1 MKTKH
6 IFFTMATAALF
17 AACTNDEFETASADL
32 SSLPKI
38 DASNYTLVSVAGG
51 SQADTRL
58 VAIPGFEEGTDK
70 WVYPAPKWEWGQ
82 NNDAIG
88 FSLIYPSD
96 QCLTTN
102 YRFYIQKE
110 SDIDPDGNATF
121 RTDETTIFG
130 GDYFVYYPYNPEF
143 KGAAGDASIGI
154 PFELDAIQA
163 QNTADPVKR
172 SDKVDQDNPGD
183 KFKTAVEHLNEFRIS
198 NRVVG
203 VQPGIQQNE
212 FSTDR
217 YTATLN
223 FQIYPVNQTRTVAV
237 KRVEMVCDEGFVVS
251 GKFQAKA
258 GVNEPQFVETENARV
273 NKLVLTFNNLEADAN
288 ENGLNIEADTKNTDA
303 YMGYM
308 SVCPGTYSNVKFYVY
323 YTETGNMKRVE
334 ITRASLKSLTLKSNT
349 HYQVPL
355 AVDANGAEEIT
366 SYEIYSESEFAAA
379 VAKSNAMNAGTDS
392 EAKFT
397 LMDDITLTGS
407 YELNAKVPVTFEG
420 GKTITLARSEDTK
433 LATGNS
439 NISLYITS
447 NQPVVINNT
456 IKGGD
461 AQHFDI
467 KVGDKG
473 NATND
478 PNVTI
483 AAVQSET
490 LHLTCDRGTLTVK
503 NEAVRGSVAS
513 LYNRSKMVIENADVK
528 GNVESV
534 VYQNNSNDKPV
545 ISLKKVNVGGN
556 FENYNGGE
564 ASTLDEVDVAGKF
577 TNTANAK
584 MDLNDVNV
592 TGMVENYKGA
602 TLNVTGTNNFGAVV
616 ATKLANVANSGII
629 NVAEDATMTL
639 GTVTESGVM
648 NIDGKA
654 VAKGATTMTGLMTL
668 NGTYTAEG
676 ALNNLTQARLNLE
689 GVLNTKSTVDLE
701 TSLEICGVINNSGSW
716 TLGERISVKQRNH
729 AHSEK
734 NAEFNNSGLVTV
746 EGVKAT
752 DSEAINN
759 MPKTLYKKVENGR
772 LIWRGMEKVTDIN
785 NFVEMRDCWAT
796 DFNAVLKPNVDV
808 SETLNQN
815 GDWDWSSAN
824 VIIDLEATKNR
835 KTTLDIASPLTVK
848 NLSINLGEQGEIVTG
863 YTGIEE
869 YGLTVTETFS
879 LTGGYTT
886 FDAGCKMKT
895 KGLYV
900 QATKTGDTAKDK
912 LTVKKAN
919 KNIRY
924 TGTYTKINGNN
935 ITFLDGDPVQIEN

>member
-58 VAIPGFEEGTDK
+58 VAIPGFEAGTDK

-88 FSLIYPSD
+88 FSLIYPTD

-172 SDKVDQDNPGD
+172 SDKVDQDNPGE

-223 FQIYPVNQTRTVAV
+223 FQIYPKNQTNKVAV
-237 KRVEMVCDEGFVVS
+237 KRVEMVCDDGFVVS

-273 NKLVLTFNNLEADAN
+273 NKLVLTFNNLEVDAN
-288 ENGLNIEADTKNTDA
+288 ENGLNIKADTKDTDA

-334 ITRASLKSLTLKSNT
+334 ITRESLKSLTLKSNT

-379 VAKSNAMNAGTDS
+379 VKKSNAMNEGTSS
-392 EAKFT
+392 EAVFT

-407 YELNAKVPVTFEG
+407 YKLNAKVPVTFEG
-420 GKTITLARSEDTK
+420 GKTITLARSEETK
-433 LATGNS
+433 SAKG
-439 NISLYITS
+439 ISLYITS
-447 NQPVVINNT
+447 NQDVVINNT

-461 AQHFDI
+461 TQHFDI
-467 KVGDKG
+467 KVGDASEIG
-473 NATND
+473 NK

-483 AAVQSET
+483 AAVQSEN

-503 NEAVRGSVAS
+503 NKTEKGSVAS
-513 LYNRSKMVIENADVK
+513 LYNRAEMVVESATVK
-528 GNVESV
+528 GDVEST
-534 VYQNNSNDKPV
+534 VYNNNPADKPV
-545 ISLKKVNVGGN
+545 ISLKEVEIGGN
-556 FENYNGGE
+556 FTNHDGGE
-564 ASTLDEVDVAGKF
+564 ASTLEDVKVAGTFTNAENAQMNINNVDVTGAVNNKDNAQMNVKG
-577 TNTANAK
+577 TN
-584 MDLNDVNV
+584 
-592 TGMVENYKGA
+592 
-602 TLNVTGTNNFGAVV
+602 NNFGAVV
-616 ATKLANVANSGII
+616 ETHLSDVI
-629 NVAEDATMTL
+629 NAGTINLAEDATMTL

-668 NGTYTAEG
+668 NGTYTAED
-676 ALNNLTQARLNLE
+676 ALNDLTQARLDLE
-689 GVLNTKSTVDLE
+689 GVLNTKRTVDLE
-701 TSLEICGVINNSGSW
+701 TFLEICGVINNSGSW
-716 TLGERISVKQRNH
+716 TLGESISVKQRNH

-734 NAEFNNSGLVTV
+734 NAEFNNSGMVTV
-746 EGVKAT
+746 EGVKT
-752 DSEAINN
+752 TSSDAINN

-772 LIWRGMEKVTDIN
+772 LIWRGMEKVAEIN
-785 NFVEMRDCWAT
+785 NFVKMDDCWAT
-796 DFNAVLKPNVDV
+796 DFNAVLKPNANDT
-808 SETLNQN
+808 ETLNSI

-835 KTTLDIASPLTVK
+835 KTTLDIANPLTVK
-848 NLSINLGEQGEIVTG
+848 NLSINLGEQGEIETG

-900 QATKTGDTAKDK
+900 QATKTGNTAKDK
-912 LTVKKAN
+912 LTVKNAN

>member
-6 IFFTMATAALF
+6 ILFTMATAAFF
-17 AACTNDEFETASADL
+17 AACTNDEFETTSVDYSNL
-32 SSLPKI
+32 QKI
-38 DASNYTLVSVAGG
+38 DASNYALVSVPNGAL
-51 SQADTRL
+51 ADTRL
-58 VAIPGFEEGTDK
+58 VAIPGYEEDGK
-70 WVYPAPKWEWGQ
+70 WVYPAPQWEWGQ
-82 NNDAIG
+82 YKDAIG
-88 FSLIYPSD
+88 FSLIYPTD

-102 YRFYIQKE
+102 YRFYIKNS
-110 SDIDPDGNATF
+110 SDIGPDGNATF

-130 GDYFVYYPYNPEF
+130 GEYFVYYPYNENF
-143 KGAAGDASIGI
+143 KGSAGDPNIGI
-154 PFELDAIQA
+154 PFALDAIQA
-163 QNTADPVKR
+163 QDAAEPIKASEKPDEASPEDKYKMAVK
-172 SDKVDQDNPGD
+172 
-183 KFKTAVEHLNEFRIS
+183 HLNEFRIS
-198 NRVVG
+198 NRVKGVKPG
-203 VQPGIQQNE
+203 VQQSE
-212 FSTDR
+212 FSTKR

-223 FQIYPVNQTRTVAV
+223 FQIYPENQTNTVAV
-237 KRVEMVCDEGFVVS
+237 KRVEMVCAEGFVVN
-251 GKFQAKA
+251 GKFQAKPD
-258 GVNEPQFVETENARV
+258 VDEPQFVEEGERAK
-273 NKLVLTFNNLEADAN
+273 KLVLTFNNLNTTDPN
-288 ENGLNIEADTKNTDA
+288 QNGLNIAPDTKKEDA

-308 SVCPGTYSNVKFYVY
+308 SVCPGTYSNVEFYVY
-323 YTETGNMKRVE
+323 YTETGNMKRVK
-334 ITRASLKSLTLKSNT
+334 ITRESVTLKTNNN
-349 HYQVPL
+349 YRVALP
-355 AVDANGAEEIT
+355 VDANGAEEVT
-366 SYEIYSESEFAAA
+366 SYDIYSESEFAAA
-379 VAKSNAMNAGTDS
+379 VEKSNAMNAGTES
-392 EAKFT
+392 KAVFT
-397 LMDDITLTGS
+397 LMDDITLTGA
-407 YELNAKVPVTFEG
+407 YTLKAKVPVTFEG

-433 LATGNS
+433 SARG
-439 NISLYITS
+439 ISLYITS
-447 NQPVVINNT
+447 NQDVVINNT

-461 AQHFDI
+461 AQHMDI
-467 KVGDKG
+467 KVGDAGATG
-473 NATND
+473 NK

-483 AAVQSET
+483 AAVQSKT

-503 NEAVRGSVAS
+503 NEVVPGSVAS

-528 GNVESV
+528 GDVESV

-584 MDLNDVNV
+584 MDLNDVKV
-592 TGMVENYKGA
+592 TGMVENYTGA

-616 ATKLANVANSGII
+616 ATELANVENGGII
-629 NVAEDATMTL
+629 NVAEEAEVTL
-639 GTVTESGVM
+639 GVVTASGVM

-676 ALNNLTQARLNLE
+676 ALNDLTQPHLNLE
-689 GVLNTKSTVDLE
+689 GVLNTKSTVDLK
-701 TSLEICGVINNSGSW
+701 TPLEICGVINNSGSW
-716 TLGERISVKQRNH
+716 TLGKGISVKQRNH

-734 NAEFNNSGLVTV
+734 NAEFNNSGVVTV
-746 EGVKAT
+746 EGVEIT
-752 DSEAINN
+752 SSPAINN

-772 LIWRGMEKVTDIN
+772 LIWRGMKNVAEIN
-785 NFVEMRDCWAT
+785 NFVKMGDCWAT
-796 DFNAVLKPNVDV
+796 DFNAVLKPNTNDT
-808 SETLNQN
+808 ENLNLI

-835 KTTLDIASPLTVK
+835 KTTLEIVNPLTVK
-848 NLSINLGEQGEIVTG
+848 NLSINLGEQGEIETG
-863 YTGIEE
+863 YAGIEE

-879 LTGGYTT
+879 LTGGYTA

-900 QATKTGDTAKDK
+900 QATRTGNTAKDK
-912 LTVKKAN
+912 LTVKNAN

>member
-58 VAIPGFEEGTDK
+58 VAIPGFEEGTNK
-70 WVYPAPKWEWGQ
+70 WVYPAPKWEWGM
-82 NNDAIG
+82 NGDAIG

-102 YRFYIQKE
+102 YRFYIQNQ
-110 SDIDPDGNATF
+110 SDIDADGNARF

-130 GDYFVYYPYNPEF
+130 GDYFVYYPYNAEF
-143 KGAAGDASIGI
+143 KGAAGDPEIGI

-172 SDKVDQDNPGD
+172 SEKVDQDNPGE
-183 KFKTAVEHLNEFRIS
+183 KFKTAVKHLNEFRIS
-198 NRVVG
+198 NRVKDVQAG
-203 VQPGIQQNE
+203 VQQSE

-223 FQIYPVNQTRTVAV
+223 FQIYPVNQTKTVAV

-258 GVNEPQFVETENARV
+258 GVNEPQFVETEDARV
-273 NKLVLTFNNLEADAN
+273 NKLVLTFNNLNTDAN
-288 ENGLNIEADTKNTDA
+288 QNGLNIEANTKAEDA

-334 ITRASLKSLTLKSNT
+334 ITRERLKSLTLESNT

-355 AVDANGAEEIT
+355 AVDANGAKEIT

-392 EAKFT
+392 KAKFT

-407 YELNAKVPVTFEG
+407 YELKASVPVTFEG

-433 LATGNS
+433 NATGNE

-447 NQPVVINNT
+447 NLPVVINNT

-461 AQHFDI
+461 AQHHDI
-467 KVGDKG
+467 KVGNQG
-473 NATND
+473 NATNNPD
-478 PNVTI
+478 VTI

-490 LHLTCDRGTLTVK
+490 LHLTCDRGTLTVNNGTEK
-503 NEAVRGSVAS
+503 GTVAS
-513 LYNRSKMVIENADVK
+513 LYNRATMVVKNATVK
-528 GNVESV
+528 GDVESI
-534 VYQNNSNDKPV
+534 VYQNNPADKPF
-545 ISLKKVNVGGN
+545 ITLTKVDIGGN
-556 FENYNGGE
+556 FTNYNGGQV
-564 ASTLDEVDVAGKF
+564 STLENVRVAGTF
-577 TNTANAK
+577 TNTVGAK
-584 MDLNDVNV
+584 LDVNSVNV
-592 TGMVENYKGA
+592 TGAVSNYKNA
-602 TLNVTGTNNFGAVV
+602 EINVEGTNNFGAVEV
-616 ATKLANVANSGII
+616 PLSDVGNAGTINLAKG
-629 NVAEDATMTL
+629 AEMTL

-676 ALNNLTQARLNLE
+676 DLNDLTQAHLDLE
-689 GVLNTKSTVDLE
+689 GTLNTESKVDLK
-701 TSLEICGVINNSGSW
+701 TALEICGVINNSGSW
-716 TLGERISVKQRNH
+716 TLGEDISVKQRNH
-729 AHSEK
+729 AHSVK
-734 NAEFNNSGLVTV
+734 NAEFNNSGVVTV

-772 LIWRGMEKVTDIN
+772 LIWRGMENVADIN
-785 NFVEMRDCWAT
+785 DFVEMKDCWAT
-796 DFNAVLKPNVDV
+796 DFNAVLKPSANV
-808 SETLNQN
+808 SETLNSS

-824 VIIDLEATKNR
+824 VIIDNEQTGQGCT
-835 KTTLDIASPLTVK
+835 TTLEIENPLNVN
-848 NLSINLGEQGEIVTG
+848 NLSINLGTAGKIVTK
-863 YTGIEE
+863 YTGTG
-869 YGLTVTETFS
+869 YGLIITELFS

-886 FDAGCKMKT
+886 FDADCDIKT
-895 KGLYV
+895 KDLYV
-900 QATKTGDTAKDK
+900 EATKEGNAETDK
-912 LTVKKAN
+912 FIVLKAED
-919 KNIRY
+919 NIRY
-924 TGTYTKINGNN
+924 TGNYEQVNGRNINYK
-935 ITFLDGDPVQIEN
+935 DGSPVQVVE

>member
-58 VAIPGFEEGTDK
+58 VAIPGFEDETGE
-70 WVYPAPKWEWGQ
+70 WVYPAPKWEWGPDK
-82 NNDAIG
+82 DAIG

-96 QCLTTN
+96 QYLTTN
-102 YRFYIQKE
+102 YRFYIQDAD
-110 SDIDPDGNATF
+110 DIDPDGNATF

-130 GDYFVYYPYNPEF
+130 GDYFVYYPYNEEF
-143 KGAAGDASIGI
+143 TGAAGDPSIGI
-154 PFELDAIQA
+154 PFKLDAIQA
-163 QNTADPVKR
+163 QNTANPVKR
-172 SDKVDQDNPGD
+172 SDKIDQNNPGD

-203 VQPGIQQNE
+203 VKPGIRQNE

-223 FQIYPVNQTRTVAV
+223 FLIYPVNQTRTVAV

-251 GKFQAKA
+251 GKFQAKRD
-258 GVNEPQFVETENARV
+258 VNEPQFVETEDARV
-273 NKLVLTFNNLEADAN
+273 NKLVLTFNNLATDAN
-288 ENGLNIEADTKNTDA
+288 QNGLNIEANTKKEDA

-323 YTETGNMKRVE
+323 YTETDNMKRVE
-334 ITRASLKSLTLKSNT
+334 ITRGSMESLTLKSNT

-379 VAKSNAMNAGTDS
+379 VKKSNAMNEGTSS
-392 EAKFT
+392 EAVFK

-420 GKTITLARSEDTK
+420 GKTITLARSEETK
-433 LATGNS
+433 SVRG
-439 NISLYITS
+439 ISLYITS

-461 AQHFDI
+461 AQHYDI
-467 KVGDKG
+467 KVGKQGDT
-473 NATND
+473 TNN

-483 AAVQSET
+483 AAVQSKT
-490 LHLTCDRGTLTVK
+490 LHLTCDRGTLTVN
-503 NEAVRGSVAS
+503 NETEPGTVAS
-513 LYNRSKMVIENADVK
+513 LYNRARMDVKNATVK
-528 GNVESV
+528 GNVESII
-534 VYQNNSNDKPV
+534 YQSNDKPV
-545 ISLKKVNVGGN
+545 INLTSVDIEGS
-556 FENYNGGE
+556 FTNYDGRE
-564 ASTLDEVDVAGKF
+564 ASTLEDVKVAGTF
-577 TNTANAK
+577 TNAENAQ
-584 MDLNDVNV
+584 MNINNVRV
-592 TGMVENYKGA
+592 TGAVNNNGDAVMNVEG
-602 TLNVTGTNNFGAVV
+602 TTNNFGAVV
-616 ATKLANVANSGII
+616 ETHLSDVI
-629 NVAEDATMTL
+629 NAGTINLAEDATMTL

-676 ALNNLTQARLNLE
+676 ALNDLTQARLNLE
-689 GVLNTKSTVDLE
+689 GVLNTKGTVDLE
-701 TSLEICGVINNSGSW
+701 TSLDICGVINNSGSW
-716 TLGERISVKQRNH
+716 TLGESISVKQRNH

-734 NAEFNNSGLVTV
+734 NAEFNNSGVVTV
-746 EGVKAT
+746 EGVKT
-752 DSEAINN
+752 TSSDAINN

-772 LIWRGMEKVTDIN
+772 LIWRGMEKVAEIN
-785 NFVEMRDCWAT
+785 NFVKMDDCWAT
-796 DFNAVLKPNVDV
+796 DFNAVLKPNANDT
-808 SETLNQN
+808 ETLNSI

-835 KTTLDIASPLTVK
+835 KTTLDIANPLTVK
-848 NLSINLGEQGEIVTG
+848 NLSINLGEQGEIETG

-900 QATKTGDTAKDK
+900 QATKTGNTAKDK
-912 LTVKKAN
+912 LTVKNAN

>member
-58 VAIPGFEEGTDK
+58 VAIPGFEEVTDK
-70 WVYPAPKWEWGQ
+70 WVYPAPKWESGI
-82 NNDAIG
+82 NGDAIG
-88 FSLIYPSD
+88 FSLIYPTD

-102 YRFYIQKE
+102 YRFYIQDAD
-110 SDIDPDGNATF
+110 DIDPDGNATF

-130 GDYFVYYPYNPEF
+130 GDYFVYYPYNAEF
-143 KGAAGDASIGI
+143 KGSAGDASIGI

-172 SDKVDQDNPGD
+172 SDKIDQDNPGE

-223 FQIYPVNQTRTVAV
+223 FQIYPVNQTHTVAV

-273 NKLVLTFNNLEADAN
+273 NKLVLTFNNLATNAN
-288 ENGLNIEADTKNTDA
+288 ENGLNIKADTKDTDA

-334 ITRASLKSLTLKSNT
+334 ITRESLKSLTLKSNT

-379 VAKSNAMNAGTDS
+379 VKKSNAMNEGTSS
-392 EAKFT
+392 EAVFT

-420 GKTITLARSEDTK
+420 GKTITLARSEETK
-433 LATGNS
+433 QEKG
-439 NISLYITS
+439 ISLYITS
-447 NQPVVINNT
+447 NQRVVINNT

-461 AQHFDI
+461 TEHFDI
-467 KVGDKG
+467 KVGDASKTD
-473 NATND
+473 NNPD
-478 PNVTI
+478 VII
-483 AAVQSET
+483 AAVQSEN

-503 NEAVRGSVAS
+503 NETEKGSVAS
-513 LYNRSKMVIENADVK
+513 LYNRANMVVESATVK
-528 GNVESV
+528 GDVEST
-534 VYQNNSNDKPV
+534 VYNNNPADKPV
-545 ISLKKVNVGGN
+545 IILKEVEIGGS
-556 FENYNGGE
+556 FTNYDGGE
-564 ASTLDEVDVAGKF
+564 VSTLEDVTVAGTF
-577 TNTANAK
+577 TNADNAQMSINK
-584 MDLNDVNV
+584 VKV
-592 TGMVENYKGA
+592 TGAVNNNGDAVMNVE
-602 TLNVTGTNNFGAVV
+602 GTNNFGAVKTPLSNV
-616 ATKLANVANSGII
+616 INAGTINLAG
-629 NVAEDATMTL
+629 DAKMTL
-639 GTVTESGVM
+639 GTVTASGVM
-648 NIDGKA
+648 NIDGEA

-668 NGTYTAEG
+668 NGTYTAED
-676 ALNNLTQARLNLE
+676 ALNDLKQEFLNLE
-689 GVLNTKSTVDLE
+689 GVLNTKSTVDLQ

-716 TLGERISVKQRNH
+716 TLGKDISVKQRNH

-734 NAEFNNSGLVTV
+734 DAEFNNSGVVTV
-746 EGVKAT
+746 EGVET
-752 DSEAINN
+752 TSSPAINN
-759 MPKTLYKKVENGR
+759 MPKTLYKKVEDGR
-772 LIWRGMEKVTDIN
+772 LIWRGMKEVADIN
-785 NFVEMRDCWAT
+785 NFVEMHDCWAT
-796 DFNAVLKPNVDV
+796 DFNAVLKPNANVT
-808 SETLNQN
+808 ETLNSS

-835 KTTLDIASPLTVK
+835 KTTLDIANPLTVK

-879 LTGGYTT
+879 LTGGFTT

-900 QATKTGDTAKDK
+900 QATKTGNTAKDK
-912 LTVKKAN
+912 LTVKNAN

>member
-58 VAIPGFEEGTDK
+58 VAIPGFEDETGE

-82 NNDAIG
+82 DKDAIG

-110 SDIDPDGNATF
+110 SDIDADGNATF

-163 QNTADPVKR
+163 QNTAKPVKR
-172 SDKVDQDNPGD
+172 NDKVDQDNPD
-183 KFKTAVEHLNEFRIS
+183 ERFKTAVEHLNEFRIS

-334 ITRASLKSLTLKSNT
+334 ITRESLKSLTLKSNT

-420 GKTITLARSEDTK
+420 GKTITLARSQDVKDKNEV
-433 LATGNS
+433 
-439 NISLYITS
+439 SLRITS

-461 AQHFDI
+461 AQHMDI
-467 KVGDKG
+467 KVGDAGVTG
-473 NATND
+473 NNPD
-478 PNVTI
+478 VTI

-503 NEAVRGSVAS
+503 NEADRGSVAS

-528 GNVESV
+528 GDVESV
-534 VYQNNSNDKPV
+534 VYNNNSNDKPV

-577 TNTANAK
+577 TNTVNAK

-629 NVAEDATMTL
+629 NLAEDAAMTL

-648 NIDGKA
+648 NIGGKA

-676 ALNNLTQARLNLE
+676 DLNDLTQAHLNLE
-689 GVLNTKSTVDLE
+689 GVLNTKSTVDLQ

-716 TLGERISVKQRNH
+716 TLGEDISVKQRNH

-734 NAEFNNSGLVTV
+734 DAEFNNSGVVTV

-772 LIWRGMEKVTDIN
+772 LIWRGIKNVAEIN
-785 NFVEMRDCWAT
+785 NFVKMDGCWAT
-796 DFNAVLKPNVDV
+796 DFNAVLTPSTTA
-808 SETLNQN
+808 SEELNSSK
-815 GDWDWSSAN
+815 DWDWSTAN
-824 VIIDLEATKNR
+824 VIIDLEAKSGITE
-835 KTTLDIASPLTVK
+835 TLNITSPLTVK
-848 NLSINLGEQGEIVTG
+848 NLTVNLGEMG
-863 YTGIEE
+863 GITTKYSGSG
-869 YGLTVTETFS
+869 YGLTVTEKFS

-895 KGLYV
+895 KDFYV
-900 QATKTGDTAKDK
+900 KATNTGSGANVKLIVKNAGTYIYYTGD
-912 LTVKKAN
+912 
-919 KNIRY
+919 NIRENS
-924 TGTYTKINGNN
+924 KN
-935 ITFLDGDPVQIEN
+935 ITFDGGDPVQIEE

>member
-58 VAIPGFEEGTDK
+58 VAIPGFEKEPGK
-70 WVYPAPKWEWGQ
+70 WDYPAPKWEWGPDK
-82 NNDAIG
+82 DAIG

-96 QCLTTN
+96 QYLTTN
-102 YRFYIQKE
+102 YRFYIQDAD
-110 SDIDPDGNATF
+110 DIDPDGNATF

-130 GDYFVYYPYNPEF
+130 GDYFVYYPYNEEF
-143 KGAAGDASIGI
+143 TGAAGDPSIGI

-172 SDKVDQDNPGD
+172 SDKVDQANPDD

-198 NRVVG
+198 NRVRGVKPG
-203 VQPGIQQNE
+203 VQQSE

-223 FQIYPVNQTRTVAV
+223 FQIYPMNQTKTVAV
-237 KRVEMVCDEGFVVS
+237 KRVEMVCDEGFVVR
-251 GKFQAKA
+251 GKFQAKL
-258 GVNEPQFVETENARV
+258 GVDEPQFVETEDARV
-273 NKLVLTFNNLEADAN
+273 DKLVLTFNNLKANAN
-288 ENGLNIEADTKNTDA
+288 ENGLNIKADTKDTDA

-323 YTETGNMKRVE
+323 YTETDNMKMVE
-334 ITRASLKSLTLKSNT
+334 ITRDRLESLTLKSNT

-355 AVDANGAEEIT
+355 AVDANGAKEIT
-366 SYEIYSESEFAAA
+366 SYDIYSESEFAAA

-392 EAKFT
+392 EAKFK

-407 YELNAKVPVTFEG
+407 YELKAKVPVTFEG

-433 LATGNS
+433 SAKG
-439 NISLYITS
+439 ISLYITS
-447 NQPVVINNT
+447 NQDVVINNT

-461 AQHFDI
+461 AQHYDI
-467 KVGDKG
+467 KVGDQG
-473 NATND
+473 DATNK

-483 AAVQSET
+483 AAVQSKT
-490 LHLTCDRGTLTVK
+490 LHLTCDRGTLTVN
-503 NEAVRGSVAS
+503 NETEPGTVAS
-513 LYNRSKMVIENADVK
+513 LFNRARMVVKNATVK
-528 GNVESV
+528 GDVESIV
-534 VYQNNSNDKPV
+534 FENNKNDKPV
-545 ISLKKVNVGGN
+545 ISLTSVDIEGSFTNHD
-556 FENYNGGE
+556 GGE
-564 ASTLDEVDVAGKF
+564 ASTLEDVKVAGAF
-577 TNTANAK
+577 TNAENAQ
-584 MDLNDVNV
+584 MNINNVNV
-592 TGMVENYKGA
+592 TGAVNNKDNAQMNVKG
-602 TLNVTGTNNFGAVV
+602 TNNNFGAVV
-616 ATKLANVANSGII
+616 ETHLSDVI
-629 NVAEDATMTL
+629 NAGTINLAEDATMTL
-639 GTVTESGVM
+639 GTVTGSGVM

-676 ALNNLTQARLNLE
+676 DLNNLKQEFLNLE

-701 TSLEICGVINNSGSW
+701 TSLAICGVINNSGSW
-716 TLGERISVKQRNH
+716 TLGESISVKQRNH

-734 NAEFNNSGLVTV
+734 DAEFNNSGVVTV
-746 EGVKAT
+746 EGVENT
-752 DSEAINN
+752 SSPAINN

-772 LIWRGMEKVTDIN
+772 LIWRGMEEVADIN
-785 NFVEMRDCWAT
+785 SFVEMVDCWAT
-796 DFNAVLKPNVDV
+796 DFNAVLKPSADV
-808 SETLNQN
+808 AETLNSS

-835 KTTLDIASPLTVK
+835 KTTLNIASPLTVK
-848 NLSINLGEQGEIVTG
+848 NLSINLGEQGEIKTG

-900 QATKTGDTAKDK
+900 QATKTGNTAKDK
-912 LTVKKAN
+912 LTVKNAN
-919 KNIRY
+919 KHIRY

>member
-58 VAIPGFEEGTDK
+58 VAIPGFEEEPGK
-70 WVYPAPKWEWGQ
+70 WFYPAPKWEGGIDG
-82 NNDAIG
+82 DAIG
-88 FSLIYPSD
+88 FSLIYPTD

-102 YRFYIQKE
+102 YRFYIQNQ
-110 SDIDPDGNATF
+110 SDIDPNGNATF

-143 KGAAGDASIGI
+143 KGSAGDASIGI

-163 QNTADPVKR
+163 QNTANPVKC
-172 SDKVDQDNPGD
+172 SDKVDQNNPGD

-198 NRVVG
+198 NRVED
-203 VQPGIQQNE
+203 VQPGIKQNK

-223 FQIYPVNQTRTVAV
+223 FQIYPKNQTNKVAV
-237 KRVEMVCDEGFVVS
+237 KRVEMVCDDGFVVS
-251 GKFQAKA
+251 GKFKAKL
-258 GVNEPQFVETENARV
+258 GVNEPQFVETENERV
-273 NKLVLTFNNLEADAN
+273 KKLVLTFNNLHTDAN
-288 ENGLNIEADTKNTDA
+288 QNGLNIEADTKKEDA

-334 ITRASLKSLTLKSNT
+334 ITRGSLKSLTLKSNT

-355 AVDANGAEEIT
+355 EVDANGAEEIT

-379 VAKSNAMNAGTDS
+379 VEKSNAMNAGTES
-392 EAKFT
+392 KAVFT
-397 LMDDITLTGS
+397 LMDDITLTGA
-407 YELNAKVPVTFEG
+407 YTLKAKVPVTFEG
-420 GKTITLARSEDTK
+420 GKTITLARSQDVKDKNEV
-433 LATGNS
+433 
-439 NISLYITS
+439 SLRITS

-461 AQHFDI
+461 AQHMDI
-467 KVGDKG
+467 KVGDAGVTG
-473 NATND
+473 NNPD
-478 PNVTI
+478 VTI

-503 NEAVRGSVAS
+503 NEADRGSVAS

-528 GNVESV
+528 GDVESV
-534 VYQNNSNDKPV
+534 VYNNNSNDKPV

-564 ASTLDEVDVAGKF
+564 ASTLDKVDVAGKF

-584 MDLNDVNV
+584 MDLNNVNV
-592 TGMVENYKGA
+592 TGMVENYIGA

-616 ATKLANVANSGII
+616 ATKLANVANLGII

-639 GTVTESGVM
+639 GTVTKSGVM

-676 ALNNLTQARLNLE
+676 ALNNLKQENLNLE
-689 GVLNTKSTVDLE
+689 GTLNTEGVVDLK
-701 TSLEICGVINNSGSW
+701 TALEICGVINNSGFW
-716 TLGERISVKQRNH
+716 TLNENIYIKQRNH

-734 NAEFNNSGLVTV
+734 DAEFNNSGVVTV
-746 EGVKAT
+746 EGVKT
-752 DSEAINN
+752 TSSDAINN

-772 LIWRGMEKVTDIN
+772 LIWRGMEKVAHIN

-808 SETLNQN
+808 SENLNSSR
-815 GDWDWSSAN
+815 DWDWSTAN
-824 VIIDLEATKNR
+824 VIIDLEA
-835 KTTLDIASPLTVK
+835 KTGITETLNITSPLTVK
-848 NLSINLGEQGEIVTG
+848 NLTVNLGEMG
-863 YTGIEE
+863 GITTKYSGDG
-869 YGLTVTETFS
+869 YGLTVTEKFS

-895 KGLYV
+895 KDFYV
-900 QATKTGDTAKDK
+900 KATNTGSGANVKLIVKNAGTYIYYTGD
-912 LTVKKAN
+912 
-919 KNIRY
+919 NIRENS
-924 TGTYTKINGNN
+924 KN
-935 ITFLDGDPVQIEN
+935 ITFDGGDPVQIEE

>member
-58 VAIPGFEEGTDK
+58 VAIPGFEEEPGK
-70 WVYPAPKWEWGQ
+70 WFYPAPKWESGIDG
-82 NNDAIG
+82 DAIG
-88 FSLIYPSD
+88 FSLIYPTD

-102 YRFYIQKE
+102 YRFYIQNQ
-110 SDIDPDGNATF
+110 SDIDPNGNATF

-143 KGAAGDASIGI
+143 KGSAGDASIGI

-163 QNTADPVKR
+163 QNTANPVKR
-172 SDKVDQDNPGD
+172 SDKVDQNNPGD

-198 NRVVG
+198 NRVEG
-203 VQPGIQQNE
+203 VQPGIKQNK

-223 FQIYPVNQTRTVAV
+223 FQIYPKNQTNKVAV
-237 KRVEMVCDEGFVVS
+237 KRVEMVCDDGFVVS
-251 GKFQAKA
+251 GKFKAKL
-258 GVNEPQFVETENARV
+258 GVNEPQFVETENERV
-273 NKLVLTFNNLEADAN
+273 KKLVLTFNNLHTDAN
-288 ENGLNIEADTKNTDA
+288 QNGLNIEADTKKEDA

-323 YTETGNMKRVE
+323 YTETDNMKRVE
-334 ITRASLKSLTLKSNT
+334 ITRGSLKSLTLKSNT

-355 AVDANGAEEIT
+355 EVDANGAEEIT

-379 VAKSNAMNAGTDS
+379 VKKSNAMNEGTS
-392 EAKFT
+392 SKAVFT

-407 YELNAKVPVTFEG
+407 YKLNAKVPVTFEG
-420 GKTITLARSEDTK
+420 GKTITLARSEETK
-433 LATGNS
+433 SAKG
-439 NISLYITS
+439 ISLYITS
-447 NQPVVINNT
+447 NQDVVINNT

-461 AQHFDI
+461 TQHFDI
-467 KVGDKG
+467 KVGDASEIG
-473 NATND
+473 NK

-483 AAVQSET
+483 AAVQSEN

-503 NEAVRGSVAS
+503 NKTEKGSVAS
-513 LYNRSKMVIENADVK
+513 LYNRAEMVVESATVK
-528 GNVESV
+528 GDVEST
-534 VYQNNSNDKPV
+534 VYNNNPADKPV
-545 ISLKKVNVGGN
+545 ISLKEVEIGGN
-556 FENYNGGE
+556 FTNHDGGE
-564 ASTLDEVDVAGKF
+564 ASTLEDVKVAGTFTNAENAQMNINNVDVTGAVNNKDNAQMNVKG
-577 TNTANAK
+577 TN
-584 MDLNDVNV
+584 
-592 TGMVENYKGA
+592 
-602 TLNVTGTNNFGAVV
+602 NNFGAVV
-616 ATKLANVANSGII
+616 ETHLSDVI
-629 NVAEDATMTL
+629 NAGTINLAEDATMTL

-668 NGTYTAEG
+668 NGTYTAED
-676 ALNNLTQARLNLE
+676 ALNDLTQARLNLE

-701 TSLEICGVINNSGSW
+701 TSLDICGVINNSGSW
-716 TLGERISVKQRNH
+716 TLGEGISVKQRNH

-734 NAEFNNSGLVTV
+734 NAEFNNSGVVTV
-746 EGVKAT
+746 EGVKKT
-752 DSEAINN
+752 SSDAINN

-772 LIWRGMEKVTDIN
+772 LIWRGMEEVAEIN
-785 NFVEMRDCWAT
+785 NFVEMHDCWAT
-796 DFNAVLKPNVDV
+796 DFNAVLKPNANDT
-808 SETLNQN
+808 ETLNSI
-815 GDWDWSSAN
+815 GDWNWSSAN
-824 VIIDLEATKNR
+824 VIIDLETKKNVNI
-835 KTTLDIASPLTVK
+835 TLNIASPLTVK
-848 NLSINLGEQGEIVTG
+848 NLTIDLGNKG
-863 YTGIEE
+863 GIETK
-869 YGLTVTETFS
+869 YSGLGFGLTITEKFS
-879 LTGGYTT
+879 LTGGSTT
-886 FDAGCKMKT
+886 FNAGCYMKT
-895 KGLYV
+895 KDLCV
-900 QATKTGDTAKDK
+900 EATKTGNTSDDN
-912 LTVKKAN
+912 LIVKNAN